1 MIVTRRTLTTAATLA
16 VAIAVLFGGPPLRSA
31 EDAPWTARDL
41 AQKVQLSAE
50 PSHPFRYNQGTGPY
64 GSPTFNLLER
74 RRAFSPGE
82 KVRISF
88 RLPREAKVEA
98 PLEVRAVFALQDL
111 DGVKVQ
117 DAGEGALKAAA
128 SEVTGS
134 FEWTVPDAKE
144 GSYFLAA
151 RFLDA
156 DGKPLGTRSEI
167 VFLTPEYPR
176 LLGAVEQTRIDTAGL
191 TPLLRDVSAPSMMM
205 LVEDAKMRWSDF
217 GRAPRDWEYV
227 KRQLATAREYAQ
239 KLAKGEDP
247 YQDRTGLLVKAYRS
261 EVDDTLQPY
270 ALYVPKTYDPKKAY
284 PLLVSLHGATSNH
297 LLNRRRVFGLGNRP
311 GESDYEAIR
320 NEDVAFPDVDFI
332 VLTPYGRGEVAGYN
346 GLAEQDV
353 LRAMDDVE
361 RAYNVDKN
369 RVYLTGLSMGG
380 GGTWHLGLR
389 YPDRFAAIVPVCAL
403 VDLSLFPFTQGASAD
418 DRALFDLT
426 GPTAIAENA
435 ANLQVFIFH
444 GDQDPAVNVE
454 NSRRM
459 VARYRELG
467 FFGKNVRYF
476 ELPGVNHFAWDF
488 AYRDASLFARL
499 LPIRRNPFPDRVV
512 YSTFSPRFNQAYW
525 VRIDRIDRGLKLARI
540 EATRRARLFEV
551 KTDNLSAF
559 SLLLGPPLVE
569 AGMPLEVKVNGE
581 AVWRGVPPAPTLSLA
596 KGPSG
601 RWVQRPW
608 VGPAVGP
615 PDHAEA
621 SLRTVSLAQS
631 SAHVYV
637 YGTAGDAETN
647 AAARR
652 GAEMLADWGP
662 NVRARFPVVADTE
675 VTPEMM
681 ASHNLVLVGNAA
693 VNRVVA
699 RLLDKLPLRQDAE
712 GTFAAGRRVAGP
724 DASFRLHYANP
735 LAPGRY
741 VLVYGAGSA
750 AGLKRFLPPAGG
762 GRPPSPYA
770 DYLVLGEDG
779 QPALEGYF
787 KDDWV
792 IAIESGGAASH
803 PLKPPLAPPK

>member
-1 MIVTRRTLTTAATLA
+1 MTVPRRTLIASGALPA
-16 VAIAVLFGGPPLRSA
+16 AIAVLLGGPPLRSA
-31 EDAPWTARDL
+31 EDAPWTVRDL

-50 PSHPFRYNQGTGPY
+50 PGHPFGYNQGRGPD
-64 GSPTFNLLER
+64 GSPTVNLLER
-74 RRAFSPGE
+74 RRAFFPGE

-88 RLPREAKVEA
+88 RLPREAKLEA
-98 PLEVRAVFALQDL
+98 PLEARAVFALQDL

-117 DAGEGALKAAA
+117 DAGEATLKAAA
-128 SEVTGS
+128 SAVTGT

-176 LLGAVEQTRIDTAGL
+176 LLEAVEQTRIDVGGL
-191 TPLLRDVSAPSMMM
+191 TPLVRDVSGPSMMM
-205 LVEDAKMRWSDF
+205 LVEDAKMRWYDF

-227 KRQLATAREYAQ
+227 KRQLTTAREYAQ

-261 EVDDTLQPY
+261 DVDDTLQPY

-332 VLTPYGRGEVAGYN
+332 VLSPYGRGEVAGYN
-346 GLAEQDV
+346 GIAEQDV
-353 LRAMDDVE
+353 LRAMEDVQ

-403 VDLSLFPFTQGASAD
+403 GDLSLFPPFTQGASGD
-418 DRALFDLT
+418 DRAFFDLT

-454 NSRRM
+454 HSRRM

-467 FFGKNVRYF
+467 FLGRNVRYF

-525 VRIDRIDRGLKLARI
+525 VRIDRIDRGFKLARI

-559 SLLLGPPLVE
+559 SLLLGPPL
-569 AGMPLEVKVNGE
+569 L
-581 AVWRGVPPAPTLSLA
+581 
-596 KGPSG
+596 
-601 RWVQRPW
+601 
-608 VGPAVGP
+608 
-615 PDHAEA
+615 
-621 SLRTVSLAQS
+621 
-631 SAHVYV
+631 
-637 YGTAGDAETN
+637 
-647 AAARR
+647 
-652 GAEMLADWGP
+652 
-662 NVRARFPVVADTE
+662 
-675 VTPEMM
+675 
-681 ASHNLVLVGNAA
+681 
-693 VNRVVA
+693 
-699 RLLDKLPLRQDAE
+699 
-712 GTFAAGRRVAGP
+712 
-724 DASFRLHYANP
+724 
-735 LAPGRY
+735 
-741 VLVYGAGSA
+741 
-750 AGLKRFLPPAGG
+750 PAGIPREG
-762 GRPPSPYA
+762 KVHR
-770 DYLVLGEDG
+770 
-779 QPALEGYF
+779 QAL
-787 KDDWV
+787 
-792 IAIESGGAASH
+792 
-803 PLKPPLAPPK
+803 